1 MVLSVDKRKKD
12 KHNNVYYNL
21 RDNIYNK
28 RIKDKFTDQFKQIHD
43 VDYSFPALNKTP
55 LSDEEGLNRAYDS
68 PNRFY
73 HYRNKLFIAGN
84 IDPVDFYDDL
94 KLPMDNTLK
103 LTKRGRDVEA
113 YYKNHMAEIDT
124 IIGHSEGGSVSL
136 ALEDKYRHDKIDLP
150 GIGIKQVKTF
160 SAPVVAGNIGG
171 NNQFIK
177 NKVVEGTENLGSKVG
192 SEIGGAIGYGID
204 ALTGFEDLG
213 MFTAGFTRAGTKVGT
228 KVGNTVGTRLTT
240 RPENNPDRIRYFG
253 DPISALDFNAKTVMP
268 SLKFR
273 WGNSAHTY
281 KGLSIPDKVE
291 EHDTIST
298 PLSIQPSDDQAQI
311 INK

>member
-12 KHNNVYYNL
+12 KHNNAYYNL

-28 RIKDKFTDQFKQIHD
+28 RIENKLTDQFKQIHD
-43 VDYSFPALNKTP
+43 VDHSFPALNKTP
-55 LSDEEGLNRAYDS
+55 LSDEEGLTRAYNS

-73 HYRNKLFIAGN
+73 QHRNKLFVAGS
-84 IDPVDFYDDL
+84 IDPVNFYDDL
-94 KLPMDNTLK
+94 KLPMEDTLK

-192 SEIGGAIGYGID
+192 NEIGGAIGYGID

-273 WGNSAHTY
+273 WENSAHTY

-291 EHDTIST
+291 EPDTIST
-298 PLSIQPSDDQAQI
+298 PVSIQPSDDQAQI